1 MIEDTLAEFIADDF
15 SMNFT
20 PRQTLAVKYLSRFLT
35 TPVPQA
41 AFILKGYA
49 GTGKT
54 TLVGALVKTM
64 KRLQRTVVLMAPT
77 GRAAKVF
84 SAHAGERAYTIHK
97 TIYRQQTFQ
106 GEGTRFSLGFNKL
119 QHALF
124 IVDEASMI
132 GSGSGASG
140 VFGSGVLLD
149 DLLRYVYDGEGCRLL
164 FVGDTAQLPPVG
176 EEESPALNKE
186 LLQNYGLKVAEVT
199 LTEVVRQSAE
209 SGVLA
214 GATRLREYLSQGAE
228 LLPRITASRHGE
240 VRFLSGNEL
249 IEALESAYS
258 DCGTQDTIV
267 VTRSNKR
274 ANIYNNGIRAR
285 IFDREELL
293 TRGDIVMAVKN
304 NYYWTMQAS
313 KEKQADG
320 QIASQTDNLFSF
332 IANGDTAEVVR
343 LRNVHEMH
351 GFQFADAT
359 LRFPDYDDAEI
370 DCRVLLSTLTSESPA
385 LTSEE
390 SMRLYENVLA
400 DYADIPTKK
409 ERMKRLREDPYY
421 NALQIKYAY
430 AVTCHKAQGGQ
441 WSRVFVDQGYIAPE
455 MGGTSYLRWLY
466 TAFTR
471 TTDRL
476 YLVNWPEEQKELVED
491 GIWNKNSYGR
501 FRVSREYSPENQG
514 KPGARRPEI
523 IFFEEKSK
531 KSREKFGGIK
541 RNS

>member
-1 MIEDTLAEFIADDF
+1 M
-15 SMNFT
+15 
-20 PRQTLAVKYLSRFLT
+20 
-35 TPVPQA
+35 
-41 AFILKGYA
+41 
-49 GTGKT
+49 
-54 TLVGALVKTM
+54 
-64 KRLQRTVVLMAPT
+64 
-77 GRAAKVF
+77 
-84 SAHAGERAYTIHK
+84 
-97 TIYRQQTFQ
+97 
-106 GEGTRFSLGFNKL
+106 
-119 QHALF
+119 
-124 IVDEASMI
+124 
-132 GSGSGASG
+132 
-140 VFGSGVLLD
+140 
-149 DLLRYVYDGEGCRLL
+149 
-164 FVGDTAQLPPVG
+164 
-176 EEESPALNKE
+176 
-186 LLQNYGLKVAEVT
+186 
-199 LTEVVRQSAE
+199 
-209 SGVLA
+209 
-214 GATRLREYLSQGAE
+214 
-228 LLPRITASRHGE
+228 
-240 VRFLSGNEL
+240 
-249 IEALESAYS
+249 
-258 DCGTQDTIV
+258 
-267 VTRSNKR
+267 TRSNKR

-320 QIASQTDNLFSF
+320 QSASQTDNLFSF

-400 DYADIPTKK
+400 DYADVPTKK

-491 GIWNKNSYGR
+491 
-501 FRVSREYSPENQG
+501 ENLEQ
-514 KPGARRPEI
+514 E
-523 IFFEEKSK
+523 
-531 KSREKFGGIK
+531 
-541 RNS
+541 